1 MKRFISTLCNDILVK
16 SLWTSYTGQSAGSF
30 NPVNLA
36 EIRNSSEKWFH
47 NLLQT
52 LVGSKLVTYSL
63 ADDEKKEFQKFMHD
77 VVREN
82 KTLFRNYNIN
92 SQNLENLLKG
102 QYSIQIFHLC
112 DSTYTLKMVL
122 TSFHGQADV
131 ERGFS
136 LNKKLVIENMSA
148 ENARM
153 LLTKKPWNKKRIC
166 KENRKRSKVNKYRWR
181 NNSTEL
187 EEVNWIAIK

>member
-1 MKRFISTLCNDILVK
+1 MR
-16 SLWTSYTGQSAGSF
+16 
-30 NPVNLA
+30 
-36 EIRNSSEKWFH
+36 
-47 NLLQT
+47 
-52 LVGSKLVTYSL
+52 
-63 ADDEKKEFQKFMHD
+63 D

-102 QYSIQIFHLC
+102 QYSIQIFHLY
-112 DSTYTLKMVL
+112 DPTYTLKMVL

-136 LNKKLVIENMSA
+136 LNKKLVIENMSP

-153 LLTKKPWNKKRIC
+153 LLTKKP
-166 KENRKRSKVNKYRWR
+166 
-181 NNSTEL
+181 
-187 EEVNWIAIK
+187 